1 MLVDHR
7 LAPAFRKNFT
17 SICLYSWVERGAGRR
32 YCFVKNASRLSGE
45 NFDPEF
51 SVLAVILS
59 RLPEFFLNRCKPFLE
74 HMVLFAGFQPKTVI
88 SLKFLTPSVRFPT
101 NTPCSRRRKDLNDTG
116 QQRLK
121 RSWRS

>member
-17 SICLYSWVERGAGRR
+17 SISWVEKGAGRR

-51 SVLAVILS
+51 SVLAVLLS
-59 RLPEFFLNRCKPFLE
+59 RLPEF
-74 HMVLFAGFQPKTVI
+74 
-88 SLKFLTPSVRFPT
+88 S
-101 NTPCSRRRKDLNDTG
+101 
-116 QQRLK
+116 
-121 RSWRS
+121 